1 MIRRDTF
8 NPFFETRVS
17 FLTMLDYEEHTDSAD
32 TCLEELVWRQYDTRT
47 YMQSGIDS
55 RLASAKREK

>member
-1 MIRRDTF
+1 MIRQDTF

-17 FLTMLDYEEHTDSAD
+17 LLMTFDYEEHTDSAD